1 MYEIRLEELA
11 ALLRRNTKRI
21 VGCTLAGL
29 LVAGL
34 VTVFLVP
41 RQWTVSSTLILQNTR
56 GGLPTPGGQ
65 TPTADVFVAVLESWE
80 IRAYVVQEQGLQ
92 QFFAADSVGQA
103 VERLADITHVKA
115 QGPGTVTFAVT
126 LPGSPRGTLPAS
138 EGDAE
143 IKQLAVGCAE
153 AYTRRLQEYLKGM
166 RTSSEKAEEPSFY
179 ILDPPLIPWKASSPR
194 LAVKGALGALL
205 GLLVALLWM
214 LTAEGPRLRRESVQL
229 EEGQPSEGH
238 SASAGES

>member
-1 MYEIRLEELA
+1 MYEIRLKELA
-11 ALLRRNTKRI
+11 TLLRRNTKRI

-41 RQWTVSSTLILQNTR
+41 RQWTVSSTLILQSTSS
-56 GGLPTPGGQ
+56 GLPLPGRQ
-65 TPTADVFVAVLESWE
+65 TRTADVFVAVLESWE
-80 IRAYVVQEQGLQ
+80 VRAYVVEELGLQ
-92 QFFAADSVGQA
+92 QFFAADSASRA
-103 VERLADITHVKA
+103 VKRLADLTHVQA
-115 QGPGTVTFAVT
+115 PGPGTVTFAVT
-126 LPGSPRGTLPAS
+126 LPGSPRGTLSANA
-138 EGDAE
+138 GDAE
-143 IKQLAVGCAE
+143 IKQLAVGCVE
-153 AYTRRLQEYLKGM
+153 AYTRRLQTHLEGM
-166 RTSSEKAEEPSFY
+166 RSSSGKSEEPSFY

-194 LAVKGALGALL
+194 LAVKGALGAWL

-214 LTAEGPRLRRESVQL
+214 LTAEGTRLRREAIQI

>member
-11 ALLRRNTKRI
+11 ALLRHNTKRI

-41 RQWTVSSTLILQNTR
+41 RQWTVSSTLILQNTSS
-56 GGLPTPGGQ
+56 GLLSPGGQ
-65 TPTADVFVAVLESWE
+65 PPTVDVFVAVLESWE
-80 IRAYVVQEQGLQ
+80 IRTQVVQEHGLQ
-92 QFFAADSVGQA
+92 QFFAADSVERA
-103 VERLADITHVKA
+103 VQRLADSTRVQA

-126 LPGSPRGTLPAS
+126 LPGSPRGTRPAS
-138 EGDAE
+138 EGDAQ
-143 IKQLAVGCAE
+143 IKQLAVGCVE
-153 AYTRRLQEYLKGM
+153 AYTRRLQEYLEGM
-166 RTSSEKAEEPSFY
+166 RSSSEKSEEPSFY
-179 ILDPPLIPWKASSPR
+179 VLDPPLIPGKASSPR

-205 GLLVALLWM
+205 GLLVALLWIV
-214 LTAEGPRLRRESVQL
+214 TAEGTRLRRESVQL